1 MSHKK
6 LLRKEEFAFLT
17 GRLRLFSICVM
28 LTILVNC
35 VFMTLQRPK
44 DKDEEEDDG
53 KNKSES
59 ADLAE

>member
-1 MSHKK
+1 
-6 LLRKEEFAFLT
+6 
-17 GRLRLFSICVM
+17 M

-59 ADLAE
+59 ADLAEWVEKIVIY